1 MLRAIFQ
8 YRKCFGL
15 RAVRVCNRTRARS
28 PRMGRPARQALAL
41 VLMLALPG
49 GAQKLSSGSEP
60 SFMQPV
66 GQRAGGPIAETG
78 NGDPVEQE
86 KRLRALNAE
95 RQKSLVADTNKLL
108 KLARELADEVDH
120 TNPDTFTPAQLRK
133 VADIEKLAH
142 SIKDKMSTSVRGTP
156 DFRPAFPAPSR

>member
-1 MLRAIFQ
+1 
-8 YRKCFGL
+8 
-15 RAVRVCNRTRARS
+15 
-28 PRMGRPARQALAL
+28 
-41 VLMLALPG
+41 
-49 GAQKLSSGSEP
+49 
-60 SFMQPV
+60 
-66 GQRAGGPIAETG
+66 
-78 NGDPVEQE
+78 VEQE